1 MSGHDA
7 AIEAVKQ
14 QLPSAEQLFA
24 GWPTV
29 DTAVPGAVY
38 TDVDLYQTGGFKD
51 PRLVLYTG
59 VSRLPT
65 LTVGWCL
72 FGASRNVQPGKD
84 KDTLPSGA
92 REALNDT
99 TAVRALQL
107 LAADHPET
115 DEAAIEALTVP
126 GVTGSLVALASA
138 VHQDH
143 EGRAVPI
150 GCEVG
155 TAVYAY
161 HHGPVYLGTVTA
173 DVVLIGSPIWIAKT
187 ETNEEGSTP

>member
-1 MSGHDA
+1 MSGTHDA
-7 AIEAVKQ
+7 AIEAVKE
-14 QLPSAEQLFA
+14 QLPSVAQVFA
-24 GWPTV
+24 GWPT
-29 DTAVPGAVY
+29 AVPLGPFAVY
-38 TDVDLYQTGGFKD
+38 ADIDVYQTGGFED

-59 VSRLPT
+59 VSRLSSS

-84 KDTLPSGA
+84 KDTLPNGA
-92 REALNDT
+92 REALNNT

-107 LAADHPET
+107 LAVDHPET

-138 VHQDH
+138 VHQEH
-143 EGRAVPI
+143 EGRAMPF

-161 HHGPVYLGTVTA
+161 HPGPVHLGTVAA

-187 ETNEEGSTP
+187 VEVAE

>member
-1 MSGHDA
+1 MSGDHDA
-7 AIEAVKQ
+7 AIDAVKQ
-14 QLPSAEQLFA
+14 QLPSAEQVFA
-24 GWPTV
+24 MWPA
-29 DTAVPGAVY
+29 AVPTGPFAVY
-38 TDVDLYQTGGFKD
+38 GDVDLYQTGGFED

-59 VSRLPT
+59 VSRMAT

-92 REALNDT
+92 REVLNDT
-99 TAVRALQL
+99 TAMRALQL
-107 LAADHPET
+107 LAVDHSET
-115 DEAAIEALTVP
+115 DEAAVEALAVP
-126 GVTGSLVALASA
+126 GVTGSLVTLASA

-143 EGRAVPI
+143 EGRAVPL

-155 TAVYAY
+155 TEVYAY
-161 HHGPVYLGTVTA
+161 HRGPVRVGTVAA

-187 ETNEEGSTP
+187 ETKEDQDQ

>member
-1 MSGHDA
+1 VKNHDA

-24 GWPTV
+24 GWPTAE
-29 DTAVPGAVY
+29 TSVPGAVY
-38 TDVDLYQTGGFKD
+38 TNVDLYQTGGFED

-59 VSRLPT
+59 VSHLPS

-72 FGASRNVQPGKD
+72 FGAARNVQPGKD
-84 KDTLPSGA
+84 SLPNAA
-92 REALNDT
+92 REALTNT

-107 LAADHPET
+107 LAVDHPET
-115 DEAAIEALTVP
+115 DEAAIEALAVP
-126 GVTGSLVALASA
+126 GVTSSLVTLASA
-138 VHQDH
+138 VHQQH
-143 EGRAVPI
+143 EGCSVPL

-161 HHGPVYLGTVTA
+161 HHGPVRMGCLTA
-173 DVVLIGSPIWIAKT
+173 DVVLFGSPIWIAKT
-187 ETNEEGSTP
+187 QTRHAPGGGG

>member
-1 MSGHDA
+1 MSGNHDA
-7 AIEAVKQ
+7 AIDAVKE
-14 QLPSAEQLFA
+14 QLPSATQVFA
-24 GWPTV
+24 KWPA
-29 DTAVPGAVY
+29 AVPTGPFALY
-38 TDVDLYQTGGFKD
+38 GDVDLYQTGGFED

-107 LAADHPET
+107 LAVDHPET

-126 GVTGSLVALASA
+126 GVTRSLVDLASA

-143 EGRAVPI
+143 EGRAVPF

-155 TAVYAY
+155 TYVYAS
-161 HHGPVYLGTVTA
+161 HHGPVRVGTVTA

-187 ETNEEGSTP
+187 ETKEDQDQ

>member
-1 MSGHDA
+1 MSGNHDA
-7 AIEAVKQ
+7 AIDAVKR
-14 QLPSAEQLFA
+14 QLPSAQQLFA
-24 GWPTV
+24 GWPAAV
-29 DTAVPGAVY
+29 PSVPGAVY
-38 TDVDLYQTGGFKD
+38 ADVDLYQTGGFED

-72 FGASRNVQPGKD
+72 LGASRNVQPGKD
-84 KDTLPSGA
+84 SLPSGA

-107 LAADHPET
+107 LAVDHPET
-115 DEAAIEALTVP
+115 DEAAIEALAVP
-126 GVTGSLVALASA
+126 GVTGSLVTLASA

-143 EGRAVPI
+143 EGRAIPL

-161 HHGPVYLGTVTA
+161 HPGPVRVGTVAA

-187 ETNEEGSTP
+187 ETKEDQHQ